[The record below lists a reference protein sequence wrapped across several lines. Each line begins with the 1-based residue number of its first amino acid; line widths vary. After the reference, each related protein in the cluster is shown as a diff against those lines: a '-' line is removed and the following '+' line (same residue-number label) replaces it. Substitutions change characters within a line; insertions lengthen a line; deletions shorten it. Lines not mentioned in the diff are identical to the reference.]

1 MTTVAVH
8 PKSSIIGR
16 LMLRITVRD
25 QKHQQQQQ
33 RKHTQQ
39 LRAALT
45 AAGPIIRSALT
56 AEQRD
61 QRINRDIHK
70 KLAVLAQHQARVK
83 EAHKGVPAAAATASS
98 SSRPSR
104 HDKKVV
110 NLKKNMKPV
119 GYLQRGPICDQHR
132 QELMKDLSELGLTD
146 RLERQCLL
154 FLNHIILSNA
164 QNTEKVFVPIANK
177 LIKCT
182 CRSLV
187 SPWSYKDTGVTH
199 KTVVRLLESAG
210 IIDRNPHNRQ
220 RGLSAEYKLSD
231 KLMDRLAVA
240 SRPNMD
246 RFGPK
251 QRAYL
256 AKEPRRVI
264 NEILQ
269 KAKTIE
275 DHILI
280 YGDMSIPLKKVVDL
294 WFTNILDESRSG
306 YFDQYPTRITE
317 LMEDGYTLPTRK
329 IARNSQGH
337 ALPQPKV
344 RRTKNK
350 KRVARNIVTSLEA
363 MVGRPINMPAI
374 ELAMCD
380 QQIAYDVAL
389 WIQHTKMAD
398 KLRRRLVAQH
408 VNLNVI
414 LHSFDPQT
422 STYVPSYSPTRTGR
436 VSEMHGGLQNSCR
449 LIKAA
454 ALIGTDLYNYD
465 MISSQVVC
473 LHHLMEK
480 YGVDDPWVRAYLA
493 DDGSKNIWANKLG
506 IQVDTWKT
514 CLYATLMCAKPTY
527 REKHTALS
535 RAIYDDVGGES
546 GHPRAKLQEL
556 ETSLQPLY
564 TELDALLLAV
574 HKKMDRNKVGIRN
587 EMKKIIPK
595 GPQQKNSKIMA
606 SLLQGLEAAFINE
619 LIKNHHKGT
628 TVANEH
634 DGLITTHKISDQAI
648 QKANRKLGTTFKLS
662 LKHPLSSEGQELN
675 FTALTREIQKRRQEA
690 KRKKHLM
697 AKKKSIIKESAR
709 VLRTRLRDK
718 QNQTKPNKQIKEIKI
733 NKYQRQPKATTTR
746 NNIIHYSTP
755 EFKPPLYHPDDQF
768 DPVQRQLASWMPQ
781 VEYLSNGRAV
791 FTVH

>member
-1 MTTVAVH
+1 MTTVSVH

-16 LMLRITVRD
+16 FMLRVTVRD
-25 QKHQQQQQ
+25 QKQQNRRSHQL
-33 RKHTQQ
+33 K
-39 LRAALT
+39 AAIT
-45 AAGPIIRSALT
+45 ASSIIRSAT
-56 AEQRD
+56 KEEQRD
-61 QRINRDIHK
+61 QRINKDIHK
-70 KLAVLAQHQARVK
+70 KLTVLAQHKAKVVAANR
-83 EAHKGVPAAAATASS
+83 GSSAAAAVTKAT
-98 SSRPSR
+98 SR
-104 HDKKVV
+104 HDKRAV
-110 NLKKNMKPV
+110 NLKKNMEPR

-132 QELMKDLSELGLTD
+132 QELMKDLSELGLTPKLD
-146 RLERQCLL
+146 KQCLL

-164 QNTEKVFVPIANK
+164 QTPEKVFVPIANK

-210 IIDRNPHNRQ
+210 IIDRKPHDRQ
-220 RGLSAEYKLSD
+220 QNLSAEYKLSD
-231 KLMDRLAVA
+231 KLLDRLAVA
-240 SRPNMD
+240 SRLNMD
-246 RFGPK
+246 HFGPK
-251 QRAYL
+251 QRAHM
-256 AKEPRRVI
+256 ANEPRRVI

-269 KAKTIE
+269 KAKTPE
-275 DHILI
+275 DHTLI
-280 YGDMSIPLKKVVDL
+280 YADMSIHLKKVVDL

-317 LMEDGYTLPTRK
+317 LMEDGYTLPTSK

-363 MVGRPINMPAI
+363 MVRRPINMPAI

-380 QQIAYDVAL
+380 QQIAYEVAL
-389 WIQHTKMAD
+389 WLSHTEMAN

-408 VNLNVI
+408 ANLNVI

-422 STYVPSYSPTRTGR
+422 STYAPSYSPTRTGR

-454 ALIGTDLYNYD
+454 ALLDTNLYNYD
-465 MISSQVVC
+465 MVSAQVVC

-493 DDGSKNIWANKLG
+493 DDNSKNIWANKLG

-527 REKHTALS
+527 RKNHTALS
-535 RAIYDDVGGES
+535 RAIYADVGGES

-556 ETSLQPLY
+556 ETALRPLY
-564 TELDALLLAV
+564 TELDALLLAI
-574 HKKMDRNKVGIRN
+574 HKKMDQNKVGIHN
-587 EMKKIIPK
+587 GMKKIIPK
-595 GPQQKNSKIMA
+595 GLKDSKIMA

-619 LIKNHHKGT
+619 LIKSHHKGT
-628 TVANEH
+628 VVANEH
-634 DGLITTHKISDQAI
+634 DGIITTHKISDQAI
-648 QKANRKLGTTFKLS
+648 RRANRKLGTTFKLC
-662 LKHPLSSEGQELN
+662 LKHPLSSDGQELN
-675 FTALTREIQKRRQEA
+675 FTALTRKIQKQRKEE
-690 KRKKHLM
+690 KTKKHLS
-697 AKKKSIIKESAR
+697 ARNKSIIKAGAR
-709 VLRTRLRDK
+709 VLRTRPLENLK
-718 QNQTKPNKQIKEIKI
+718 TNNFSNTQQPKETKPKETK
-733 NKYQRQPKATTTR
+733 PKKPNQR
-746 NNIIHYSTP
+746 NNIYYSTP
-755 EFKPPLYHPDDQF
+755 EFKPPLSPPDNQF
-768 DPVQRQLASWMPQ
+768 DHVPRQLASWMPQ
-781 VEYLSNGRAV
+781 VEYLSNGRAT